1 MWTLLKDRDVLV
13 LTLSYL
19 CMNYV
24 FYLLSTFVFLYLVQ
38 ERHFTLLEG
47 GWLAAAPPLAA
58 AVGAGVGGY
67 GAGELGRRLGVR
79 RGLRLIPLLSLPA
92 AGVLQYLAVDAVNA
106 YFAVAALALCYA
118 CVELNEGPYWA
129 AIMHIG
135 RADAM
140 AASGVL
146 NTGGNLGGVIGIPI
160 VGYLAEH
167 HAWTTAF
174 LLGTLLAVASGAA
187 WLLVDPERARAQGA
201 AAEATTA

>member
-1 MWTLLKDRDVLV
+1 M
-13 LTLSYL
+13 
-19 CMNYV
+19 
-24 FYLLSTFVFLYLVQ
+24 
-38 ERHFTLLEG
+38 
-47 GWLAAAPPLAA
+47 
-58 AVGAGVGGY
+58 
-67 GAGELGRRLGVR
+67 
-79 RGLRLIPLLSLPA
+79 IPLLSLPA

-160 VGYLAEH
+160 VGYLAAH
-167 HAWTTAF
+167 HAWTSAF
-174 LLGTLLAVASGAA
+174 LLGTALAVASGAA
-187 WLLVDPERARAQGA
+187 WLLVDPTRRDRRAARAASQGA
-201 AAEATTA
+201 GAEATTA